1 MKNRILA
8 VCDPEEAYVGRL
20 MEYLNER
27 QVSPFYVR
35 AFSSRK
41 ALEDFLGQEEIEVL
55 LISADMAA
63 EDMEGLY
70 TGRKILL
77 TKGQVPKGLEE
88 EPAIYKYQSAEK
100 IIREA
105 LYYYAEEAQPFLQA
119 ALLKKEVRLYGV
131 YSPVGRVGK
140 TAFSLA
146 LGAVCGRKRKTLYL
160 NLEPYS
166 GFEQL
171 FVTDCEWNLGD
182 LLYFLKKGK
191 QGFLFKLKS
200 MTLGFGNLDYIS
212 PVRSPEDLL
221 SVTEE
226 EWEVLLE
233 RLVTDAGYECLI
245 LDFSDCIQGMAEL
258 LGRCGRIYMPVLEDP
273 VSQAKVKQ
281 FDKMLDERGFENLRE
296 AIQKIRLPKI
306 QNAKTAKGMAGIPD
320 EISRFAEEL
329 EDW

>member
-1 MKNRILA
+1 M
-8 VCDPEEAYVGRL
+8 
-20 MEYLNER
+20 
-27 QVSPFYVR
+27 
-35 AFSSRK
+35 
-41 ALEDFLGQEEIEVL
+41 
-55 LISADMAA
+55 
-63 EDMEGLY
+63 
-70 TGRKILL
+70 
-77 TKGQVPKGLEE
+77 
-88 EPAIYKYQSAEK
+88 
-100 IIREA
+100 
-105 LYYYAEEAQPFLQA
+105 
-119 ALLKKEVRLYGV
+119 
-131 YSPVGRVGK
+131 
-140 TAFSLA
+140 
-146 LGAVCGRKRKTLYL
+146 CGRKRKTLYL

-200 MTLGFGNLDYIS
+200 MTLSFGNLDYIS

-306 QNAKTAKGMAGIPD
+306 QNAKTAKSMAGIPD